1 MQSTNDP
8 KMLKWWG
15 QYVES
20 SGDMDGALVIYQ
32 KADDWYSQ
40 VKSSR
45 VLQYSIQILKRLLH
59 LHIRLRY
66 FAISGRFLKLT

>member
-1 MQSTNDP
+1 MQNTTDP

-20 SGDMDGALVIYQ
+20 SGDMDGALAIYQ

-40 VKSSR
+40 VGML
-45 VLQYSIQILKRLLH
+45 LQQLSYT
-59 LHIRLRY
+59 Y
-66 FAISGRFLKLT
+66 FR

>member
-20 SGDMDGALVIYQ
+20 SGDMDGALAIYQ

-45 VLQYSIQILKRLLH
+45 VLQYSIQIL
-59 LHIRLRY
+59 
-66 FAISGRFLKLT
+66 